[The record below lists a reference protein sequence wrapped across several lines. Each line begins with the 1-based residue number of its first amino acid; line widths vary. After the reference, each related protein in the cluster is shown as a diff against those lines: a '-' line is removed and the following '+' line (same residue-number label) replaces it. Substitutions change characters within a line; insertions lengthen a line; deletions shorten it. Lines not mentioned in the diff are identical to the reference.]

1 MLKYVLTGAL
11 LLAVATPALAAEF
24 YVVRDSATKKCTVVD
39 KRPTLSTLTV
49 VGNSA
54 YKTQAEA
61 DLAVKKICI

>member
-39 KRPTLSTLTV
+39 KRPTLSTISV
-49 VGNSA
+49 VGNMA
-54 YKTQAEA
+54 YKSRAEA
-61 DLAVKKICI
+61 DLAVKTVCI